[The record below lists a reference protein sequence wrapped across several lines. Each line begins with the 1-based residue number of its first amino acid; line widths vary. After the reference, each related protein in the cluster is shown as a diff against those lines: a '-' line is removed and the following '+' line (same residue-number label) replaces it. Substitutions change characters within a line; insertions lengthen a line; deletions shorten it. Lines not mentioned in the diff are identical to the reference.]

1 MFQNTSASNVY
12 ISSGDNNGTPA
23 SVGLDLD
30 AIARTPYRPRV
41 LIVDDDLDMV
51 LLLKQILRQAG
62 FDVAGAFTGN
72 EAITKCSAA
81 NPDVILL
88 DLMMPEMDGWA
99 IYQDLR
105 KITDAPVM
113 IVSAISNKDS
123 VVRGLQIGADD
134 YLTKPF
140 YNAEVVARVVNIMR
154 RTGPRTAHKAYYF
167 PEIKLR
173 LDLETRSVQ
182 LRDQSIQLSAKEFA
196 VLELLAKQAPSMVP
210 YKKIAMEVW
219 GIDNPEVRKRIKY
232 LIFLLRR
239 KLEADPGNPTMIV
252 TVERVGYR
260 LQTHSD

>member
-1 MFQNTSASNVY
+1 MLKNASSPNVHFAPFEDAG
-12 ISSGDNNGTPA
+12 SPNSLGM
-23 SVGLDLD
+23 DLD
-30 AIARTPYRPRV
+30 AISRIPYRPRV
-41 LIVDDDLDMV
+41 LIVDDDQDMV
-51 LLLKQILRQAG
+51 TLLKQILRQAG

-72 EAITKCSAA
+72 EAISKCSVA

-113 IVSAISNKDS
+113 IVTAVSNKDS
-123 VVRGLQIGADD
+123 VVRGLQVGADD

-140 YNAEVVARVVNIMR
+140 YNAEVIARVQNILR
-154 RTGPRTAHKAYYF
+154 RTGSRTSHKAYYF

-173 LDLETRSVQ
+173 LDLETRNVQ

-210 YKKIAMEVW
+210 YKKIAMDVW
-219 GIDNPEVRKRIKY
+219 GLDNPDVRKRIKY

-239 KLEADPGNPTMIV
+239 KLEADPGSPSIIL

-260 LQTHSD
+260 LQTHPG

>member
-1 MFQNTSASNVY
+1 
-12 ISSGDNNGTPA
+12 
-23 SVGLDLD
+23 
-30 AIARTPYRPRV
+30 
-41 LIVDDDLDMV
+41 VDDDLDMV